1 MPHVGRDELTA
12 ALCLVSDSLDSFGS
26 RSQHS
31 PSPDVVN
38 RGNSDGWFSYTLH
51 PYKTYSIGEPGASA
65 GSSCDSANLFANLF
79 AFPLARGSAE
89 PSGFVRH

>member
-1 MPHVGRDELTA
+1 MCLHLKKCLMWDVTMINGSI
-12 ALCLVSDSLDSFGS
+12 CLVSDSLDSFGS

-51 PYKTYSIGEPGASA
+51 LHKTYGIGEPGASA
-65 GSSCDSANLFANLF
+65 GSQVVILLRTCLLFPWLGDQ
-79 AFPLARGSAE
+79 LS
-89 PSGFVRH
+89 